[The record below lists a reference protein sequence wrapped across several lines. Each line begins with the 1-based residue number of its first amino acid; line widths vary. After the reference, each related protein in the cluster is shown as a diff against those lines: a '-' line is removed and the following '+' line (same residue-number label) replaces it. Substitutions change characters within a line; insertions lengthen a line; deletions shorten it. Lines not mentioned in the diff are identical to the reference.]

1 MSECGRPRGDWS
13 FRYRE
18 DRMDYAKL
26 ERQVSDE
33 IDNLM
38 LIRELLRQCRE
49 GGAKKRGRPSKRVVE
64 LRKKMEEKG

>member
-1 MSECGRPRGDWS
+1 
-13 FRYRE
+13 
-18 DRMDYAKL
+18 MDYAKL